1 MNENPIMIVLYI
13 GVAAYVLSMY
23 RGDLKAELAGEGS
36 ASAMPGAKPFG
47 WLAALI
53 GVIGALI
60 ILAIETGGEIALGIS
75 AEQSD
80 MVWYFVFA
88 SLAAGVV
95 EEVIFRGFLVVS
107 NKGKAAL
114 VGSCIGFSLLFALIH
129 PYLWSTEDGFHL
141 TLTAKGFFTTSI
153 LFVNSLWFYAL
164 RFGPW
169 NPTRSIFPCMIAH
182 AASNLGV
189 FLVKLVQGYV
199 VFFRASNPAGV
210 VRSRPCLVA

>member
-95 EEVIFRGFLVVS
+95 EEVIFRGFWSFRTKVRQHWLAVVS
-107 NKGKAAL
+107 GFR
-114 VGSCIGFSLLFALIH
+114 SC
-129 PYLWSTEDGFHL
+129 
-141 TLTAKGFFTTSI
+141 
-153 LFVNSLWFYAL
+153 L
-164 RFGPW
+164 R
-169 NPTRSIFPCMIAH
+169 
-182 AASNLGV
+182 
-189 FLVKLVQGYV
+189 
-199 VFFRASNPAGV
+199 
-210 VRSRPCLVA
+210 